1 VGDESA
7 VSFEGPGR
15 VVREV
20 AGRARQA
27 AEDDGRAQDRLF
39 ADNAHERRGHPDEL
53 LGAFA
58 TLELAVAARQLDGDI
73 LGANR
78 GRLLGVVRLQ
88 RRHEGLRGSEWILH
102 SAIIEDVRHARSLLP
117 YVAAAAVIAV
127 GSVALVYATVDAES
141 PEAGLSGTAGA
152 AQKQLSSLGRL
163 AYWRQSP
170 SGAFVLWAANLD
182 GSGARSL
189 TTLAPNTSRPFGTRW
204 TGNGSAV
211 AYVTDTGIGV
221 IKLDGTRTDIP
232 VPAQVR
238 NSGFRVIDQRW
249 SPSGMRV
256 AATLQRSTDGKTE
269 MYLGSLDRRELVRSG
284 DLGNA
289 FAGDWLS
296 EDEVL
301 VESDTGVLGALRQ
314 PGEPIRKLVDRSAA
328 SPFFD
333 GVRILFLAGSV
344 STTGTQS
351 GIFVASP
358 SVWSVRPDGQD
369 LRPEGRLEVAGSLRL
384 DGVWPDARYLMHVG
398 ADQTQ
403 YLIGPRSTSLAP
415 SSLLR
420 RAVVSADHRVAIGF
434 GGSRVVRIDLT
445 RGLSPAESAFVVLL
459 DGIISADAWIPKSG
473 VR

>member
-1 VGDESA
+1 M
-7 VSFEGPGR
+7 
-15 VVREV
+15 
-20 AGRARQA
+20 
-27 AEDDGRAQDRLF
+27 
-39 ADNAHERRGHPDEL
+39 
-53 LGAFA
+53 
-58 TLELAVAARQLDGDI
+58 
-73 LGANR
+73 
-78 GRLLGVVRLQ
+78 
-88 RRHEGLRGSEWILH
+88 RHT
-102 SAIIEDVRHARSLLP
+102 RSLLP
-117 YVAAAAVIAV
+117 YLAASAVIAV

-141 PEAGLSGTAGA
+141 PEAASSGA
-152 AQKQLSSLGRL
+152 ASTAQRQLSSLGRL

-182 GSGARSL
+182 GSDARSL
-189 TTLAPNTSRPFGTRW
+189 TTLAANTSRPFGTRW
-204 TGNGSAV
+204 TRNGGAV
-211 AYVTDTGIGV
+211 AYVTDLGIGV

-232 VPAQVR
+232 VPALLR

-249 SPSGMRV
+249 SPSGTRV

-269 MYLGSLDRRELVRSG
+269 MYLGSLDRRELVHSG

-296 EDEVL
+296 DDEVL

-314 PGEPIRKLVDRSAA
+314 PGQPIRKLVDRSAA

-333 GVRILFLAGSV
+333 GVRILFLAGAV
-344 STTGTQS
+344 SMSSTAS
-351 GIFVASP
+351 GIFVANP
-358 SVWSVRPDGQD
+358 TVWSVYPDGQN
-369 LRPEGRLEVAGSLRL
+369 LSAGGPLEVGGNLRL
-384 DGVWPDARYLMHVG
+384 DGVWPDGRYLMHSG

-403 YLIGPRSTSLAP
+403 YLVGPRSTSLAP

-420 RAVVSADHRVAIGF
+420 RAVVSADHRFAIGF

>member
-1 VGDESA
+1 
-7 VSFEGPGR
+7 
-15 VVREV
+15 VR
-20 AGRARQA
+20 Q
-27 AEDDGRAQDRLF
+27 
-39 ADNAHERRGHPDEL
+39 
-53 LGAFA
+53 
-58 TLELAVAARQLDGDI
+58 
-73 LGANR
+73 
-78 GRLLGVVRLQ
+78 
-88 RRHEGLRGSEWILH
+88 
-102 SAIIEDVRHARSLLP
+102 ARSLLP

-127 GSVALVYATVDAES
+127 ASIALVYATVDRGGAERPS
-141 PEAGLSGTAGA
+141 SGTAGA
-152 AQKQLSSLGRL
+152 QQQLSSTGRL

-182 GSGARSL
+182 GTEARSL
-189 TTLAPNTSRPFGTRW
+189 TTLAANTSRPFGTRW
-204 TGNGSAV
+204 TGDGGAV
-211 AYVTDTGIGV
+211 AYVTDLGIGV

-249 SPSGMRV
+249 SPSGTRV

-269 MYLGSLDRRELVRSG
+269 MYLGSTDGRELVRAG

-296 EDEVL
+296 DDEVL
-301 VESDTGVLGALRQ
+301 VEADTGVLGALRQ
-314 PGEPIRKLVDRSAA
+314 PGAPIRRLVERSAA

-333 GVRILFLAGSV
+333 GRRIVFLAGSV
-344 STTGTQS
+344 SATGNVF
-351 GIFVASP
+351 GIFVTDP

-369 LRPEGRLEVAGSLRL
+369 LRSEGRLEVVGSFRL

-403 YLIGPRSTSLAP
+403 FLVGPRSTSLAP
-415 SSLLR
+415 SSLIR
-420 RAVVSADHRVAIGF
+420 RAVVGADRRFAIGF

-459 DGIISADAWIPKSG
+459 DGVISPDAWIRRSALP
-473 VR
+473 